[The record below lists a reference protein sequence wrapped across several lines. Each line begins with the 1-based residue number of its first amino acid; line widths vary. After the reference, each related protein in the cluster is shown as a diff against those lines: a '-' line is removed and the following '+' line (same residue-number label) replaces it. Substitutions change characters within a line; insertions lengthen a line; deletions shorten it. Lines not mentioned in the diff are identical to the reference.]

1 MADDLDL
8 FDGYDAAESGGRG
21 PGNRRQGPGIIS
33 APAIRHS
40 TPLSRIAVIFGI
52 GAVCICGLLL
62 AVVVAPEKFASL
74 RDVFPWPQSA
84 AVAGGLA
91 VAAVVLGIIAR
102 VRVPK
107 ELRSH
112 SIGSW
117 SIVCLFAT
125 VILLA
130 CVFVVQSLFPSG
142 IIKESVKDEA
152 PTAEVGSMKAGME
165 QTAGQ
170 CADGWVSVGTSE
182 YPGVSNIEVCKN
194 PQMAFVVFS
203 NASAASLGRGI
214 AEQQIAS
221 MLKQYESSS
230 QTEGNWRILNGKQWL
245 VVVDASKAA
254 ALQQKWGGTLT
265 EIG

>member
-1 MADDLDL
+1 MHLRIVARR
-8 FDGYDAAESGGRG
+8 GRG
-21 PGNRRQGPGIIS
+21 TREVRIVEGCVPVASVGGGSRRFGGCRRGS
-33 APAIRHS
+33 RHHR
-40 TPLSRIAVIFGI
+40 TRA
-52 GAVCICGLLL
+52 GAEGAAQSFDWFMEYCLL
-62 AVVVAPEKFASL
+62 V
-74 RDVFPWPQSA
+74 RDRDTA
-84 AVAGGLA
+84 
-91 VAAVVLGIIAR
+91 
-102 VRVPK
+102 
-107 ELRSH
+107 
-112 SIGSW
+112 
-117 SIVCLFAT
+117 C
-125 VILLA
+125 